1 MTDEEKFAYWLEY
14 AEYDLQTA
22 ETMFSGGRWM
32 YVIFMCQQAI
42 EKLVKGLY
50 LLYIDDNIPRI
61 HNISNLISRFADKLT
76 VPIDDEKYKLFERL
90 SSYYLN
96 TRYPE
101 YKEQLN
107 KITDENSAKLLLE
120 QSREAFKWLL
130 TLKP

>member
-1 MTDEEKFAYWLEY
+1 MTDEEKFDYWLEY

-42 EKLVKGLY
+42 EKLIKGLY
-50 LLYIDDNIPRI
+50 LLYIDDNVPRI
-61 HNISNLISRFADKLT
+61 HNISNLISRFADKLSAP
-76 VPIDDEKYKLFERL
+76 VDDEKYKLFERL

-107 KITDENSAKLLLE
+107 KITDENAAKLLLE
-120 QSREAFKWLL
+120 QSKETFKWLL